1 MCYNHVLI
9 RKSKRARGD
18 EMAKDT
24 FSFDIISEA
33 DLQEVDNAVNQVKKE
48 LAQRFD
54 FKGSK
59 SSIEYSRE
67 EKKITLTGDDDFKLR
82 SVNDILASKLAK
94 RGVSMKLLT
103 FSEPEQIFSG
113 CLKQMADLASGIP
126 HEKAKELVK
135 IIKGIGLKVQAQIEG
150 EKIRVSS
157 SKKDDLQAVIAY
169 LRKIDFPIA
178 LTFSNYR

>member
-1 MCYNHVLI
+1 
-9 RKSKRARGD
+9 
-18 EMAKDT
+18 MAKENY
-24 FSFDIISEA
+24 SFDIISEA

-59 SSIEYSRE
+59 SSIEYSRD

-82 SVNDILASKLAK
+82 AVKDILAAKLAK
-94 RGVSMKLLT
+94 RAVSMKLLT
-103 FSEPEQIFSG
+103 FSEPETVFSG
-113 CLKQMADLASGIP
+113 CIRQVADLASGIP

-135 IIKGIGLKVQAQIEG
+135 IIRDLGLKVQAQIEG

-157 SKKDDLQAVIAY
+157 PKKDDLQAVIAHI
-169 LRKIDFPIA
+169 RKIDFPLA
-178 LTFSNYR
+178 LTFCNYR